1 MMTSSNGNIFR
12 VTGLLCGEFT
22 GPGEFPSHK
31 GQWRGALM
39 FSLICARTNRWV
51 NNREAGDLRRHQAHY
66 DVKVMCEVLSI
77 QPSWVQHPR
86 GKSCRHITDV
96 IMGTIASQITSLAS
110 VYSTVYSAA
119 GQRNY
124 QSSAS
129 LAFGRGIEFP
139 SQRASNAE
147 NVSIWWRHH
156 ATGPTCT
163 NFKPTLDSDQQM
175 SEYNNDWSAILCLCP
190 WNKSIELFHPTK
202 NRYDFNFL
210 RIF

>member
-1 MMTSSNGNIFR
+1 MSSLSRITQSRAPQLMMTSSNGNIFR

-31 GQWRGALM
+31 GQWRGAL
-39 FSLICARTNRWV
+39 ICTRTNRWV
-51 NNREAGDLRRHQAHY
+51 NNHEAGDLRRHQAHY
-66 DVKVMCEVLSI
+66 DVRVMCEVLSI

-129 LAFGRGIEFP
+129 LAFVRGRY
-139 SQRASNAE
+139 RAEVPKFVVYQSGQ
-147 NVSIWWRHH
+147 I
-156 ATGPTCT
+156 
-163 NFKPTLDSDQQM
+163 
-175 SEYNNDWSAILCLCP
+175 Y
-190 WNKSIELFHPTK
+190 
-202 NRYDFNFL
+202 L
-210 RIF
+210 RGSPHVQN